1 MQTTHTRSLARANT
15 PRNCRRS
22 NFPFIYFLFHSEA
35 PESESLDIHQQSASH
50 QCFSFVDCARGLR
63 CRKTSGA
70 QHVVTAVWVLVVP
83 PRVSIPSRTSPT
95 YAVDTHT
102 FAGITM
108 PYICKCITTYIRPV
122 RFAYSWVCV
131 SDVTFFLS
139 LSFTLACSLTA
150 RSAFSHELLI
160 VTRSVKRQGF
170 KNNIQL
176 QARWLASH
184 WMATAFKLHFAE
196 VPSARLAL

>member
-95 YAVDTHT
+95 YAVDTHVRRDHNAIYLQVYYYIYPSCT
-102 FAGITM
+102 FCLFLGL
-108 PYICKCITTYIRPV
+108 CQRCDFF
-122 RFAYSWVCV
+122 FA
-131 SDVTFFLS
+131 